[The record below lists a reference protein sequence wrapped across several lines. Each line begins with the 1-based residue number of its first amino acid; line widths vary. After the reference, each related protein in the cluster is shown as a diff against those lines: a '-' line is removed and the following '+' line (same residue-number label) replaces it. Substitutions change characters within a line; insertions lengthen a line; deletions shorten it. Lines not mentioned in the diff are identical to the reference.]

1 MAAKF
6 TEKEDIQY
14 LHKLGRESQKAEKM
28 CKRELIEFHDQCQAA
43 RKAVKEL

>member
-6 TEKEDIQY
+6 TEKEDFQY
-14 LHKLGRESQKAEKM
+14 LHKLGRESQKAGKM
-28 CKRELIEFHDQCQAA
+28 HKREPIEFHDQHQAA